1 MLLSTAHNRDRGFT
15 LTESLIIIVIIG
27 LLTAIAIPSFFALLN
42 NKKVE
47 NALVRVEWALK
58 EAQRE
63 SIKNSKNCVVTIPA
77 GVDQQLTSNCLASSD
92 WSIQAINITR
102 PTSLATLTFDFK
114 GRINTPG
121 NQGIIVLS
129 LPDGS
134 GSQKCLAI
142 STGIGLMRTG
152 NYDGSNCN
160 TSQ

>member
-1 MLLSTAHNRDRGFT
+1 
-15 LTESLIIIVIIG
+15 
-27 LLTAIAIPSFFALLN
+27 
-42 NKKVE
+42 
-47 NALVRVEWALK
+47 VRVEWALK

-63 SIKNSKNCVVTIPA
+63 SIKNSKNCVVTIPT

-121 NQGIIVLS
+121 NQGIIILS